1 MPARPVP
8 RIGWGPSPGRR
19 GVPAGGGGTGMT
31 KLHQAVRRGDM
42 APVRDR
48 VRRGA
53 DPNERDRQG
62 RTMLHVAVGK
72 GRGPWIAEEL
82 VALGCDPGARDA
94 RGRSPLDIAAKAGN
108 IPAAAVLLRAGADA
122 ATPDAE
128 GLAPAVRLVRAR
140 VPHDAI
146 MKLAFSWGEQIE
158 GFVSLRFPE
167 LAARLD
173 FARMVPLQSEFAME
187 NLGLVRSDLV
197 RLIPGRD
204 GGPGCL
210 LVIEFQSRPDRD
222 MPVRLMLYASQAIL
236 QLRRTNRRAP
246 VPHPLPVVIATG
258 ERRWPDGPKSLD
270 GMLEPPP
277 WTRPPGVSLSFDLT
291 DLADPELDLSA
302 PDNPA
307 AVCLRAVRLR
317 HAGIFANLDGIAAA
331 FQDIGRIFRGPKY
344 ASLRAV
350 MRAAVLAG
358 TDLEANPGII
368 PLIQEEGNMSRLAES
383 LNEAMARKMQ
393 EGLSQGRSEGRS
405 EGLSQGRSQ
414 GRSEGLSQGRSE
426 GRSEGQREGRI
437 QTFSEIAEHRF
448 GPDVAGALRAHL
460 ARIGDPDAVRR
471 SGLALLDCASGAE
484 VLARLRNGGHDPG
497 ADGP

>member
-1 MPARPVP
+1 MP
-8 RIGWGPSPGRR
+8 RIGRGPRPRRR
-19 GVPAGGGGTGMT
+19 GSPTDPADRIPCGGPTADARRALSKGGGGTGMT

-42 APVRDR
+42 VPVRDR
-48 VRRGA
+48 VERGA
-53 DPNERDRQG
+53 DPNVRDRHG

-94 RGRSPLDIAAKAGN
+94 RSRSPLDIAAKAGN

-122 ATPDAE
+122 TAPDAE

-173 FARMVPLQSEFAME
+173 FARMVPLQSEFALE

-258 ERRWPDGPKSLD
+258 ERKWPDGPKSLD

-277 WTRPPGVSLSFDLT
+277 WTRPP
-291 DLADPELDLSA
+291 
-302 PDNPA
+302 
-307 AVCLRAVRLR
+307 
-317 HAGIFANLDGIAAA
+317 
-331 FQDIGRIFRGPKY
+331 RG
-344 ASLRAV
+344 L
-350 MRAAVLAG
+350 AVLRPHRPRGSG
-358 TDLEANPGII
+358 TRPVRPGQSRRRLPSGGPAEARGDL
-368 PLIQEEGNMSRLAES
+368 
-383 LNEAMARKMQ
+383 
-393 EGLSQGRSEGRS
+393 
-405 EGLSQGRSQ
+405 
-414 GRSEGLSQGRSE
+414 
-426 GRSEGQREGRI
+426 RE
-437 QTFSEIAEHRF
+437 
-448 GPDVAGALRAHL
+448 P
-460 ARIGDPDAVRR
+460 
-471 SGLALLDCASGAE
+471 
-484 VLARLRNGGHDPG
+484 
-497 ADGP
+497 

>member
-1 MPARPVP
+1 
-8 RIGWGPSPGRR
+8 
-19 GVPAGGGGTGMT
+19 
-31 KLHQAVRRGDM
+31 
-42 APVRDR
+42 
-48 VRRGA
+48 
-53 DPNERDRQG
+53 
-62 RTMLHVAVGK
+62 MLHVAVGK

-94 RGRSPLDIAAKAGN
+94 RGRAPLDVAAKAGN

-122 ATPDAE
+122 TAMPDAE

-258 ERRWPDGPKSLD
+258 ERKWPDWTEIPGRPAGAAAMDAPARGLAVLRPHRPRGS
-270 GMLEPPP
+270 G
-277 WTRPPGVSLSFDLT
+277 TRPV
-291 DLADPELDLSA
+291 
-302 PDNPA
+302 
-307 AVCLRAVRLR
+307 RAGQSRR
-317 HAGIFANLDGIAAA
+317 RRA
-331 FQDIGRIFRGPKY
+331 F
-344 ASLRAV
+344 
-350 MRAAVLAG
+350 
-358 TDLEANPGII
+358 
-368 PLIQEEGNMSRLAES
+368 
-383 LNEAMARKMQ
+383 
-393 EGLSQGRSEGRS
+393 GRSG
-405 EGLSQGRSQ
+405 
-414 GRSEGLSQGRSE
+414 
-426 GRSEGQREGRI
+426 
-437 QTFSEIAEHRF
+437 
-448 GPDVAGALRAHL
+448 
-460 ARIGDPDAVRR
+460 
-471 SGLALLDCASGAE
+471 
-484 VLARLRNGGHDPG
+484 
-497 ADGP
+497 